1 MFKSKIGIIMAV
13 IGFAASIVLM
23 SDAGAAP
30 ALKKAMI
37 RGAELTYIEDGN
49 GESVV
54 FVHGAISD
62 WRTWEDVRPFI
73 AKKYRFVSYSRRY
86 HFPNVWTDGGQNYT
100 MAQHVED
107 LAAFIRALNVG
118 RVHLVG
124 HSWGGIVAGIMALKY
139 PTLVQ
144 SLVLNEGRLVA
155 QVSPEGKEATQ
166 AFGKDA
172 GKSKAAA
179 LSGNYNQ
186 AVVLLVDAVSGE
198 FGAWNK
204 FSPDAQQRFLDN
216 AKAVVAMHKAPAFS
230 LPSCEDLGKFN
241 IPVLVLGGEKSRAN
255 YRFSNEKLLQCLP
268 KGTEQAVIPGVAHIW
283 SSVNPKGGAGAIIRF
298 IEKHP
303 ITK

>member
-1 MFKSKIGIIMAV
+1 MV
-13 IGFAASIVLM
+13 
-23 SDAGAAP
+23 
-30 ALKKAMI
+30 

-54 FVHGAISD
+54 FVHGAMGD

-86 HFPNVWTDGGQNYT
+86 HFPNVWTDDGQNYT
-100 MAQHVED
+100 MSQHVED

-124 HSWGGIVAGIMALKY
+124 HSWGGMVAGIMAPKY
-139 PTLVQ
+139 PALVQ
-144 SLVLNEGRLVA
+144 SLVLNEGRLIA

-166 AFGKDA
+166 AFGQDTA
-172 GKSKAAA
+172 KSKAAA

-198 FGAWNK
+198 SGAWNN
-204 FSPDAQQRFLDN
+204 FSPEAQQRFLDN
-216 AKAVVAMHKAPAFS
+216 AKAVVAMYKAPAFR
-230 LPSCEDLGKFN
+230 LPSCEDLGKVN
-241 IPVLVLGGEKSRAN
+241 IPVLALGGEKSRAN

-268 KGTEQAVIPGVAHIW
+268 KGTEQAVIPGVGHIW
-283 SSVNPKGGAGAIIRF
+283 SSVNPKGGAEAIIRF